1 MRILRIRETKDRGVK
16 IILDDRNE
24 LKTNIEH
31 RSLGY
36 PSFVIH
42 ERTAKGNSLGGN
54 EFLYFG
60 GRSLRYARF

>member
-24 LKTNIEH
+24 LKTNVEH

-36 PSFVIH
+36 P
-42 ERTAKGNSLGGN
+42 L
-54 EFLYFG
+54 
-60 GRSLRYARF
+60 